1 MSFYDINLVICFLLI
16 QTICDLRSN
25 RTFAAINMK
34 NMQSK
39 GKNEKIRIVHI
50 ITALNVGGTE
60 MMLCRLL
67 SRMRKDRFENIVF
80 TLKEKGSLSKDF
92 ESQNIRV
99 YNVGGMGGILRI
111 SALIRSLKILREIN
125 PDIIQGW
132 LAHGNFVAQIAS
144 IFLPYRLSTLWNI
157 RYTALPKPETKNSTL
172 LIIKLLSL
180 LSSLPQKII
189 FNSKTG
195 ANDHCR
201 MGYRRG
207 KSCIIPNGF
216 DTKLFSP
223 SVKNSRSVRMEFNIP
238 DEAILIGLIGRFN
251 PLKDHDCFLKA
262 GAELLSRKRGIFF
275 LLAGQKV
282 DWKNP
287 HIKQLIEKLGM
298 KEKVFLLG
306 ERRDIH
312 RIIAALDIATCSSV
326 AEGFPNVIG
335 EAMSCGI
342 PCVVTDVGD
351 SAWLIGDSGIV
362 VPSRSHEAICEA
374 WLKLIEMGSE
384 KRQVL
389 GEKARKRIEDH
400 FSIQMI
406 VKKYEQLYEEQVR

>member
-80 TLKEKGSLSKDF
+80 TLKEKGKLSEDF

-99 YNVGGMGGILRI
+99 YNVGGMGGILKI

-132 LAHGNFVAQIAS
+132 LVHGNLVAQIAS
-144 IFLPYRLSTLWNI
+144 IFLPCRLSTLWNI
-157 RYTALPKPETKNSTL
+157 RYTALPKAETKNSIL

-180 LSSLPQKII
+180 LSSLPQKVI
-189 FNSKTG
+189 FNSKIG
-195 ANDHCR
+195 ANDHIR
-201 MGYRRG
+201 LGYRRD

-216 DTKLFSP
+216 DTELFLP
-223 SVKNSRSVRMEFNIP
+223 SEIKRKSVRLEININ
-238 DEAILIGLIGRFN
+238 EESILIGLIGRFD
-251 PLKDHDCFLKA
+251 PLKDHSCFLKA
-262 GAELLSRKRGIFF
+262 GAMLLSRKRGIFF
-275 LLAGQKV
+275 LLVGRKV

-287 HIKQLIEKLGM
+287 HLKQLIEKLGM

-306 ERRDIH
+306 ERRDIP
-312 RIIAALDIATCSSV
+312 RIMAALDIATCTSV

-335 EAMSCGI
+335 EAMSC
-342 PCVVTDVGD
+342 
-351 SAWLIGDSGIV
+351 
-362 VPSRSHEAICEA
+362 
-374 WLKLIEMGSE
+374 
-384 KRQVL
+384 
-389 GEKARKRIEDH
+389 
-400 FSIQMI
+400 
-406 VKKYEQLYEEQVR
+406 